1 MWPSRTGVD
10 FWNNFPFFQFLLKKY
25 ILLFKIFS
33 RCSVSVFLLL
43 LHREII
49 LPLQIFFS
57 LCSFS
62 FSVLLPLRENKY
74 IHLLRLFSS
83 FCRRTRWS
91 KTPSAF
97 GLVFKAS
104 ECTLSLFI
112 EGLHITNWKNE
123 SLTLPAK
130 CFKVSSVTLVGAN
143 CPPTR
148 AINVTKLWK
157 IVSNKSRFPSHF
169 IWYWTESIYA
179 ADCFLATQHWQQTLD
194 GGQIVI
200 GEELE

>member
-1 MWPSRTGVD
+1 MSELLLYPVCLSFSTLVLLSTKFSFTILAWLIPLLYLLLAWRLVLYRMWPSRTGVD

-62 FSVLLPLRENKY
+62 FSVLLPLREKEY
-74 IHLLRLFSS
+74 VYLLRLFSS

-97 GLVFKAS
+97 GLVFKAF

-112 EGLHITNWKNE
+112 EGLHITNWKND

-143 CPPTR
+143 CPP
-148 AINVTKLWK
+148 
-157 IVSNKSRFPSHF
+157 P
-169 IWYWTESIYA
+169 
-179 ADCFLATQHWQQTLD
+179 
-194 GGQIVI
+194 GQ
-200 GEELE
+200 